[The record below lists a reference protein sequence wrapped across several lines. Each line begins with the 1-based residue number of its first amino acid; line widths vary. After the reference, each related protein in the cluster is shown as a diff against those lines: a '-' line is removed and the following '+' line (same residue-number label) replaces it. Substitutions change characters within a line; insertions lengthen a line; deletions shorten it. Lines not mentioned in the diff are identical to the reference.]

1 MPSKNYPSE
10 TRITVPPCPPPEL
23 SFSDAPILVAATLA
37 FVYCR
42 GHFSQ
47 SLTVLAA
54 IVKAAPLKREA
65 NARFPLA
72 PILQYGAWALLVAAV
87 TLRLLLA

>member
-54 IVKAAPLKREA
+54 IVHLRASLLSKDSFDATFREIGLCHRA
-65 NARFPLA
+65 
-72 PILQYGAWALLVAAV
+72 
-87 TLRLLLA
+87 